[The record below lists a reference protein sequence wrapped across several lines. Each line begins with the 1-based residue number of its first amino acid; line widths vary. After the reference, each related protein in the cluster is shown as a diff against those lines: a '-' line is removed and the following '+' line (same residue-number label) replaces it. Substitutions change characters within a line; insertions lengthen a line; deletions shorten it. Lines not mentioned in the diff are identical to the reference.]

1 MNKKSIIT
9 TLLAAIFG
17 LASCNSDS
25 EFHGNK
31 PVLIIDPVET
41 GLDKPT
47 ATTMLNLSNAPIID
61 GSDST
66 EPLRNL
72 LMCRLLGIDCQ
83 WRQNLATDGTWGV
96 APQWHSLS
104 DEDKKILQQILQ
116 NRNTHGS
123 FVSLIDGDNDII
135 ITARGISRDEQ

>member
-47 ATTMLNLSNAPIID
+47 ATTMLSLLSMAPI
-61 GSDST
+61 
-66 EPLRNL
+66 
-72 LMCRLLGIDCQ
+72 
-83 WRQNLATDGTWGV
+83 
-96 APQWHSLS
+96 PQSH
-104 DEDKKILQQILQ
+104 
-116 NRNTHGS
+116 
-123 FVSLIDGDNDII
+123 
-135 ITARGISRDEQ
+135 